1 MRTQKKNAEQRWTKF
16 LESPFFCSVGGE
28 DLELHVQKAHQKQTA
43 YQEMFNYIYVTW
55 VDYGFQ
61 SHDATFSWQ
70 YELFQ
75 MVYGSHTSDIKQGQI
90 KT

>member
-1 MRTQKKNAEQRWTKF
+1 MLNKDEQVSRI
-16 LESPFFCSVGGE
+16 SFFCSVGGE

-43 YQEMFNYIYVTW
+43 YQEMFYYIYVTW